1 MTFGATVRAVTRSRL
16 IPTRA
21 ALSLTPAAVKK
32 VADITSRQQCQVTYC
47 ILQGG
52 PKVTTHKQPFNNSLN
67 WYQNRLHISENI
79 D

>member
-32 VADITSRQQCQVTYC
+32 VADITSRQQCQVTYY

-52 PKVTTHKQPFNNSLN
+52 PKVTTHKQPLITHLIGIRIACTF
-67 WYQNRLHISENI
+67 QRI
-79 D
+79 